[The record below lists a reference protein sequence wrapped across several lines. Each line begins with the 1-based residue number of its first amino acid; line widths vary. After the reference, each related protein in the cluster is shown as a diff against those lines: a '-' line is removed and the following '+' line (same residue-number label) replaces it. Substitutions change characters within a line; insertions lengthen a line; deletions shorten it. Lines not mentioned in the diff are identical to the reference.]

1 MIRKR
6 RKPVTV
12 RISTER
18 MGLPFPFSASPFPIL
33 DDEDNEEEIPSV
45 PNGELLGP
53 ETADG
58 EAHLEENGGQ
68 DGEIEPERSEFFA
81 EGRMVADDSRVEIVY
96 EESLL
101 TGMAGSVTT
110 ISFDRSDPSVVSM
123 YRQGLVDTSLVFE
136 EGKRHI
142 SVYTT
147 PFGAFELCVH
157 ALTVRNNLLE
167 SGTIEL
173 DYLTDLRGA
182 RTERCKMKIRVE

>member
-18 MGLPFPFSASPFPIL
+18 MGLPFPFSAFPFPNF
-33 DDEDNEEEIPSV
+33 DDEDDEEEISPV
-45 PNGELLGP
+45 PNGELPDP

-58 EAHLEENGGQ
+58 GTPPEEDGGQ

-110 ISFDRSDPSVVSM
+110 IGFDRSDPSVVSM